1 MSVTT
6 NDPAGLLR
14 LLQLTDSGF
23 PTGAF
28 AFSHGLEG
36 LYAAGWVQNE
46 ADVASVV
53 AAQVH
58 EGFAGIEGPAAVRAW
73 RAAQVPDADGLW
85 GLDTHVSA
93 LKPVPAFHSGS
104 IRTGRRLLESASGLL
119 ASEALAIMRDG
130 VARGTIDGHHAV
142 VFGVVMAAAGVDEAA
157 AVTALGAGFVNGL
170 VSAAVRLG
178 IIGQVAAQRIV
189 ASLHGSIV
197 QKALAARE
205 MELDDMGGY
214 LPWADIAG
222 LRQPTLT
229 GRIFAS

>member
-1 MSVTT
+1 
-6 NDPAGLLR
+6 
-14 LLQLTDSGF
+14 
-23 PTGAF
+23 
-28 AFSHGLEG
+28 
-36 LYAAGWVQNE
+36 
-46 ADVASVV
+46 
-53 AAQVH
+53 
-58 EGFAGIEGPAAVRAW
+58 
-73 RAAQVPDADGLW
+73 
-85 GLDTHVSA
+85 
-93 LKPVPAFHSGS
+93 
-104 IRTGRRLLESASGLL
+104 
-119 ASEALAIMRDG
+119 
-130 VARGTIDGHHAV
+130 
-142 VFGVVMAAAGVDEAA
+142 MAAAGVDEAA